1 MFKFLLIMASQV
13 IFDMADPGVKATV
26 DGWADNTEY
35 EVTMTVRTGTGPN
48 RNVSEVVS
56 MDAEA
61 TEPEVG
67 TEEVAEEAPAPK
79 SEKSIPPIPYKK

>member
-1 MFKFLLIMASQV
+1 MFKFQLSMSSQV

-35 EVTMTVRTGTGPN
+35 PITLTVRTGTGPN
-48 RNVSEVVS
+48 RNVAEVVS
-56 MDAEA
+56 MDSEEV
-61 TEPEVG
+61 EPETE

-79 SEKSIPPIPYKK
+79 AKGKVPPISY

>member
-1 MFKFLLIMASQV
+1 MPSQI

-48 RNVSEVVS
+48 RNVSEVVGMETEEV
-56 MDAEA
+56 MDGE
-61 TEPEVG
+61 EEV
-67 TEEVAEEAPAPK
+67 EEVAEESPAPK
-79 SEKSIPPIPYKK
+79 AEKSIPPIPYKK